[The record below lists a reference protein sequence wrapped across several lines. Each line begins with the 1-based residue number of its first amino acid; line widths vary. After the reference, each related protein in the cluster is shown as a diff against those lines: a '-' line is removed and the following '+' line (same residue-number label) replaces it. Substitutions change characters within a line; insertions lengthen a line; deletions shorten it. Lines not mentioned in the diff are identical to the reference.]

1 MTKYFSIL
9 AGAIVFLAG
18 CHVEPRLIGVYGLLF
33 LILLGL
39 EDLAA
44 LMRRAFGPCEE
55 CDNDDEGRPA

>member
-44 LMRRAFGPCEE
+44 LMRRAFGPCDD
-55 CDNDDEGRPA
+55 CDDDEGRHA

>member
-1 MTKYFSIL
+1 MTKYMSVL
-9 AGAIVFLAG
+9 AGGCVFLAG
-18 CHVEPRLIGVYGLLF
+18 CHLEPRLIGVYGLLF